1 MDIMVNRKFLLAALV
16 LIAAVFLC
24 GCTSDGG
31 NDTATATTAAPTD
44 TGTAATPEFLK
55 IATTTSLDNTG
66 LLADLK
72 DRFEEDHDVTLQ
84 IIAAGTGKAL
94 EYGERGDVD
103 VLMVHDRA
111 REDLFMDNGYGINR
125 RVPGLVSMGFLDALP
140 AGEVRE
146 RLEIRRAKIRDSLA
160 SLHPETDN
168 HLDTDPHHPGSL
180 HLAMRYFHRAMALE
194 LEFLGEVIH
203 NLEEQ

>member
-1 MDIMVNRKFLLAALV
+1 MIRIDYWGFGTMTDARKLLLLGLLRQTDMHGYLLNAHLDGAIPITLKKPTSYHLLEIMETDGWVIHREEHSGKRARKVYSLTRNGEAAFLDLLKRQLAA
-16 LIAAVFLC
+16 F
-24 GCTSDGG
+24 T
-31 NDTATATTAAPTD
+31 PT
-44 TGTAATPEFLK
+44 
-55 IATTTSLDNTG
+55 
-66 LLADLK
+66 
-72 DRFEEDHDVTLQ
+72 
-84 IIAAGTGKAL
+84 
-94 EYGERGDVD
+94 EY
-103 VLMVHDRA
+103 
-111 REDLFMDNGYGINR
+111 
-125 RVPGLVSMGFLDALP
+125 PGLVSMGFLDALP

-203 NLEEQ
+203 NLEDQ